1 MGRKAKPIGLHIV
14 EGNGSRLTKKEI
26 HSSGSRRS
34 AVSRH
39 GSHSTTPLAMVEY
52 TNNSAETNRVPHPL
66 LTKKKQLHE
75 QMKSLAVEFGLTPS
89 SRARLAMPQKKKWKG
104 LKNRLSSFLDSLSG

>member
-14 EGNGSRLTKKEI
+14 EGNGSR
-26 HSSGSRRS
+26 
-34 AVSRH
+34 
-39 GSHSTTPLAMVEY
+39 
-52 TNNSAETNRVPHPL
+52 

-104 LKNRLSSFLDSLSG
+104 LKKQAVEFSRQPEWMMLLTRYYEFISWQRFIC